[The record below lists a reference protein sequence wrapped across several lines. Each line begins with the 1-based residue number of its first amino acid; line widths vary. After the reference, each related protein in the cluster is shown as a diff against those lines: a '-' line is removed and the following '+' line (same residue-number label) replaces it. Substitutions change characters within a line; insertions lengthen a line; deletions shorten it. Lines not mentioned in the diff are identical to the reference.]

1 MLCYNITIENKE
13 FNVRYKALALAILF
27 INQQASANEQD
38 SPVILPNISLKA
50 ETDLSIGN
58 NIVLKNR
65 KAENQTLGDAL
76 KHVSGVQSSAFGP
89 NSGAPVIRSLSG
101 NRVQIL
107 EDGLSAYGMNAVSGN
122 INIPFDPLFNQSI
135 QVNKSSDSVRY
146 GGNAIGGSVNIENDL
161 ISKEMPKKD
170 HNLELAVRKGW
181 NNADAHGFKLNL
193 NNQSNFSTNF
203 LFSKQDISSY
213 KIPEQS
219 KAELCNSAVFPATG
233 GVNSALADACQKDT
247 RIQQIY
253 NTASQK
259 YIDQFMTENPDWA
272 DGKFSFY
279 TDKPTSV
286 WSGKTYTNP
295 VNPEYVPD
303 TAKYK
308 ENRINN
314 DVTPNY
320 NRKLGNS
327 YLENQHY
334 AIGTTYFV
342 DNGYIGLSADSKKN
356 AYGVP
361 GFSLENKSFQSS
373 YDDGLPVGVKT
384 DQRKYR
390 LDSQFNLD
398 TPFLKGIDFKVNQVI
413 NRSGEYL
420 GTQLA
425 NDYRFDTKQA
435 ELLLRHQPLPYL
447 NGLLGASLSNR
458 TVEGQGKLRYLP
470 DVKTKTQAI
479 FIQEKIDLDRV
490 SFDAGYRQE
499 RLDHTIK
506 ASDFKSSRNS
516 ANTTLQDTSFDLDS
530 YSVGSYLKMN
540 DYLGM
545 KLRYSVSERAPE
557 LNELYASGNHYSI
570 MINEQGNQKLEP
582 EKSKNTE
589 LTGLLGYK
597 DFNLEA
603 TVYKMKFENYLYLT
617 HSGMQTSNR
626 LPLKYWTQTDTEI
639 TGFEVDL
646 KQKLNTQQFGLFTLG
661 AFADFVKNKN
671 LSPNQYSLFND
682 GNYLPNMPTSRYG
695 ASVEWSKGDWA
706 ARLSS
711 IYYDKPKYLGKNVS
725 EEVPLPAFNMLD
737 MQISKHIKLKN
748 SDIDVFLNGSN
759 LLNEEA
765 RPHNSPLKYIA
776 PLPGRGFQLGINM
789 KI

>member
-1 MLCYNITIENKE
+1 M
-13 FNVRYKALALAILF
+13 RYKALAIAILF
-27 INQQASANEQD
+27 IHQQAFANEQD

-50 ETDLSIGN
+50 EIDLSIGN
-58 NIVLKNR
+58 NIVVENR
-65 KAENQTLGDAL
+65 NTQNQTLGDAL
-76 KHVSGVQSSAFGP
+76 KQVSGVQSNSFGP
-89 NSGAPVIRSLSG
+89 NAGAPVIRSLSG

-107 EDGLSAYGMNAVSGN
+107 EDGLSIYGMNAISGN
-122 INIPFDPLFNQSI
+122 IALPFDPLFNQSI

-146 GGNAIGGSVNIENDL
+146 GGNAIGGSVNVENGL
-161 ISKEMPKKD
+161 ISKEIPKKD

-213 KIPEQS
+213 KIPGNS
-219 KAELCNSAVFPATG
+219 KAEQCNSAVFPATG

-247 RIQQIY
+247 RIQKIY

-272 DGKFSFY
+272 DGQFSFY
-279 TDKPTSV
+279 TDKPSSV
-286 WSGKTYTNP
+286 WSGKTYINP
-295 VNPEYVPD
+295 VNPEYIAD
-303 TAKYK
+303 TPKFK

-334 AIGTTYFV
+334 AIGSTYFLQ
-342 DNGYIGLSADSKKN
+342 NGYIGLSADSKKN

-373 YDDGLPVGVKT
+373 YEDGLPVGVKT
-384 DQRKYR
+384 DQRKYS
-390 LDSQFNLD
+390 LDSQINFD
-398 TPFLKGIDFKVNQVI
+398 IPFLKGIDIKANQVI

-435 ELLLRHQPLPYL
+435 EIVLRHQPFTYL
-447 NGLLGASLSNR
+447 NGLLGLSQSNR
-458 TVEGQGKLRYLP
+458 SVEGQGKLRYLP
-470 DVKTKTQAI
+470 NVNTKTQAI
-479 FIQEKIDLDRV
+479 FIQEKIDLGRV

-499 RLDHTIK
+499 SINHTIK
-506 ASDFKSSRNS
+506 DSDFKVSRNS
-516 ANTTLQDTSFDLDS
+516 PNTTLQDTSFDLEN
-530 YSVGSYLKMN
+530 YSFGSYLRMN

-570 MINEQGNQKLEP
+570 MVNEQGNQKLEA

-589 LTGLLGYK
+589 LTTLFNYQ
-597 DFNLEA
+597 DINLEA

-617 HSGMQTSNR
+617 HSGMQTANR

-646 KQKLNTQQFGLFTLG
+646 KRRINTQQFGIFTLG

-671 LSPNQYSLFND
+671 LNPNRTSLFND

-725 EEVPLPAFNMLD
+725 EEEPLPSFNMVD
-737 MQISKHIKLKN
+737 MQISKHLKLKN

-765 RPHNSPLKYIA
+765 RSHNSPLKYIA
-776 PLPGRGFQLGINM
+776 PLPGRGFQLGISM

>member
-1 MLCYNITIENKE
+1 M
-13 FNVRYKALALAILF
+13 RYKALAIAILF
-27 INQQASANEQD
+27 IHHQASANEQD

-58 NIVLKNR
+58 NIVVENR
-65 KAENQTLGDAL
+65 NTQNQTLGDAL
-76 KHVSGVQSSAFGP
+76 KQVSGVQSSSFGP
-89 NSGAPVIRSLSG
+89 NAGAPVIRSLSG

-107 EDGLSAYGMNAVSGN
+107 EDGLAIYGMNAVSGN
-122 INIPFDPLFNQSI
+122 IAIPFDPLFNQSI

-146 GGNAIGGSVNIENDL
+146 GGNAIGGSVNVENGL
-161 ISKEMPKKD
+161 ISKEIPKKD

-181 NNADAHGFKLNL
+181 NSTDAHGFKLNL

-213 KIPEQS
+213 KIPGNS
-219 KAELCNSAVFPATG
+219 KAEQCNSGIFPATG
-233 GVNSALADACQKDT
+233 GVSSALADACQKDA

-272 DGKFSFY
+272 DGQFSFY

-295 VNPEYVPD
+295 VNPEYIPD
-303 TAKYK
+303 TPKFK
-308 ENRINN
+308 ENKINQ

-320 NRKLGNS
+320 HRKLGNS

-334 AIGTTYFV
+334 AIGSTYFLE
-342 DNGYIGLSADSKKN
+342 NGYIGLSADSKKN

-373 YDDGLPVGVKT
+373 YEDGLPVGVKT
-384 DQRKYR
+384 DQRKYS
-390 LDSQFNLD
+390 LDSQFNFD
-398 TPFLKGIDFKVNQVI
+398 IPFLKGVDIKANQVI

-420 GTQLA
+420 GPQLA

-435 ELLLRHQPLPYL
+435 EIVLRHQPIRYV
-447 NGLLGASLSNR
+447 NGLLGLSQSNR
-458 TVEGQGKLRYLP
+458 SVEGQGKLRYLP
-470 DVKTKTQAI
+470 NVNTKTQAF
-479 FIQEKIDLDRV
+479 FIQEMLDLDRF

-499 RLDHTIK
+499 RVDHSIK
-506 ASDFKSSRNS
+506 DSDFKIARNS
-516 ANTTLQDTSFDLDS
+516 PNTTLQDTSFDLEN
-530 YSVGSYLKMN
+530 YSFGSYLKIN
-540 DYLGM
+540 GYFGA

-589 LTGLLGYK
+589 LTALFNYQ

-617 HSGMQTSNR
+617 HSGMQTANR

-646 KQKLNTQQFGLFTLG
+646 KQKINTQQFGIFTLG

-671 LSPNQYSLFND
+671 LNPSRTSLFND
-682 GNYLPNMPTSRYG
+682 GNYLPNMPTNRYG
-695 ASVEWSKGDWA
+695 ANLEWSKGDWA

-725 EEVPLPAFNMLD
+725 EEVPLPAFNMVD
-737 MQISKHIKLKN
+737 MQISKHLKFKN